1 MSQVESTAVTASDDN
16 STQGFTSEPGKL
28 DRRAFLRLAGAG
40 FIATS
45 VGSTAVLS
53 KPAAAAVSQYI
64 DFNAHAAGHFSK
76 GRKTGVAV
84 ENGSLRL
91 SNPKKRG
98 SRYVGTLISRPVKT
112 DVSYDT
118 LIPAWNARTPGG
130 TKIVLDVRVRYSGSW
145 SNWLSLGPYS
155 ATGASKSRSTTHTN
169 WRVDID
175 TIRSRHGERA
185 VAYQY
190 RLGLI
195 SKYKSRSPRVWRVS
209 LVASQ
214 VANHGK
220 KINVGN
226 LTRVYGKSLP
236 VPERSQYDFQ
246 AGAAWCSPTSLSM
259 VTSYWGNRANKESW
273 KKTVPKTARGVYDA
287 APKIWGNWPFN
298 TGYSG
303 HLGLKSSVS
312 RFNSLQQVERW
323 IDKGIPVIASVAWD
337 NRYTDRRLDN
347 ASIPRAV
354 YGHLLVIV
362 GFTRAGD
369 VVVNDPAASP
379 RSAVRRVYK
388 REQFARAWLN
398 SDRWRGGR
406 SDGVVYLV
414 HPRNHPIPYA
424 YASKGSW

>member
-1 MSQVESTAVTASDDN
+1 MSQIESVAASISHDD
-16 STQGFTSEPGKL
+16 SKKGL
-28 DRRAFLRLAGAG
+28 LARRDFLRLAGAG
-40 FIATS
+40 LVAAS
-45 VGSTAVLS
+45 VSSPALVS
-53 KPAAAAVSQYI
+53 KPAAAAVSRYI
-64 DFNAHAAGHFSK
+64 DFNAHAARHFAK
-76 GRKTGVAV
+76 GRKRGVAV
-84 ENGSLRL
+84 KNGSLRL

-98 SRYVGTLISRPVKT
+98 SRYVGVLISKPVKT
-112 DVSYDT
+112 AIRYDT
-118 LIPAWNARTPGG
+118 LIPAWNARTPSG
-130 TKIVLDVRVRYSGSW
+130 TKVMLDVRVRYSGSW

-155 ATGASKSRSTTHTN
+155 ATGASKSRSTTQKN

-190 RLGLI
+190 RLRLF

-236 VPERSQYDFQ
+236 VPERSQYDFR

-259 VTSYWGNRANKESW
+259 VTTYWGNRSNKKAW
-273 KKTVPKTARGVYDA
+273 KKTVSTTARGVYDA
-287 APKIWGNWPFN
+287 SAKIWGNWPFN

-323 IDKGIPVIASVAWD
+323 IDKGIPVIASLAWD

-362 GFTRAGD
+362 GFTKAGD

-388 REQFARAWLN
+388 RGQFARAWLN

-414 HPRNHPIPYA
+414 HPRGKSIPYD
-424 YASKGSW
+424 YASNGSW